1 MDDISGLEQRLEK
14 LTRAVDDVR
23 DGL

>member
-1 MDDISGLEQRLEK
+1 MDDMSGLEQRLEK
-14 LTRAVDDVR
+14 LTRAVEDVR